1 MADNA
6 GFSLEATFRKRDP
19 LDDIYDII
27 LMVKRDATATL
38 PLANVFIFLHDS
50 YYPECIQKG
59 DTVDNSSS
67 ISIRSFEAFTAGVL
81 CGNNQVKLELDLNNY
96 KDSPEDYRYKE
107 PLETID
113 ELKQK
118 LTDLTKEPADA

>member
-1 MADNA
+1 MQGSAWRQRLGN
-6 GFSLEATFRKRDP
+6 
-19 LDDIYDII
+19 DIYDII

-38 PLANVFIFLHDS
+38 PLANVFFFLHDS

-67 ISIRSFEAFTAGVL
+67 ISIRSFEAFTVGVL